1 MMKHL
6 IFAGLS
12 SALLA
17 SVTTPVMAS
26 EEVAAVTNY
35 GQQATTTLL
44 ATTLV
49 QLAYQGYFS
58 DLGIPSHAGFIHAVA
73 ADKIDAET
81 LIKSAIAKGRLNNNA
96 LGNEEYVSIVTT
108 ELHAVAFP

>member
-6 IFAGLS
+6 ILGGLS

-17 SVTTPVMAS
+17 TIVTPVIAS

-35 GQQATTTLL
+35 GRQATSTLL

-58 DLGIPSHAGFIHAVA
+58 DLGIPSHVAFIHAVA

-96 LGNEEYVSIVTT
+96 LGNEEYVAVVTT
-108 ELHAVAFP
+108 ELQAVAFP